1 MKSNAETERAAT
13 QYVDE
18 AVKRLLYDHRAL
30 GTAVTPGRVAAQT
43 LTRIGREDHALI
55 KCLAYRHLQQIA
67 RSRLNVEF
75 RVLLQA
81 QALATVRRTPPIIAG
96 RTVMQQ
102 AA

>member
-1 MKSNAETERAAT
+1 MRSHAEVERAAT
-13 QYVDE
+13 QHVDE
-18 AVKRLLYDHRAL
+18 AVRRLLCEHRAL
-30 GTAVTPGRVAAQT
+30 GTAVRPGRIAALT
-43 LTRIGREDHALI
+43 LTRIELSDHPLV

-75 RVLLQA
+75 RVLRQA
-81 QALATVRRTPPIIAG
+81 QALATVRTPPIVAG